1 MDIHEYI
8 LARVC
13 RSKDTSTFSLWDN
26 GVQINAGISI
36 PPIPDIYS
44 LELILILKYS
54 HFNNLGY
61 IYTLTLTE
69 KQWKVVILSG
79 SSEWLTEAT
88 WQTCHGDM

>member
-13 RSKDTSTFSLWDN
+13 RSKDTSTFSPWDN
-26 GVQINAGISI
+26 GVQINTGIS
-36 PPIPDIYS
+36 
-44 LELILILKYS
+44 ILILKYS